1 MFRNLLFTMSLSG
14 SIVVVLYLIFYPLA
28 RRYFPLVWRYRVLK
42 IAMFFYLI
50 PVVEC
55 KYYVFYILR
64 MMFPKS
70 WDEIYITPN
79 FDISYSA
86 YIGDGFVKLSPS
98 IYKMVSTLC
107 ICGIIS
113 GLIFSRIVIQNHKIK
128 KLYEVG
134 CGKFAGSELEEVFLE
149 MRKELNIKRKIKFV
163 SSEYCRSPVTS
174 GVVFPVVWFPDD
186 REKEIDKKAF
196 QYMVKHEL
204 LHIKRNDI
212 LVKYLGLL
220 IMAIHWFNPF
230 SYFLY
235 HELSSI
241 GEMYCD
247 HGVLEGQGEAGRKE
261 YGELLLQAAVRKAP
275 SNRYSLFVGMADKGY
290 QKAMKRRIIEMKAN
304 SKNNIFFSV
313 VVMMFICIL
322 GILTAFAYEPPYR
335 INVIH
340 GDRSADYKLEEEDM
354 IEPIL
359 YDQYLV
365 DENGTIYE
373 ITELDSLGQLECV
386 HNYVNSDT
394 IYVNHIKNNTEGCNT
409 TKYSTQKCSFCTSV
423 IAGDKISTLVY
434 EECPH

>member
-1 MFRNLLFTMSLSG
+1 MSLSG
-14 SIVVVLYLIFYPLA
+14 SIVMVLYLIFYPLA

-42 IAMFFYLI
+42 VAMFFYLV

-55 KYYVFYILR
+55 KYYVFHILR

-70 WDEIYITPN
+70 WDEIYSTPN

-86 YIGDGFVKLSPS
+86 VIGDGFVKLSPS
-98 IYKMVSTLC
+98 IYRMISILC

-113 GLIFSRIVIQNHKIK
+113 SLIFSRIIIQNRKIK

-134 CGKFAGSELEEVFLE
+134 CEKFAGSELQKAFLE
-149 MRKELNIKRKIKFV
+149 MRKELKIKRKVKFV
-163 SSEYCRSPVTS
+163 CSEYCRSPVTS
-174 GVVFPVVWFPDD
+174 GVFSPIVWFPDD
-186 REKEIDKKAF
+186 REKEVDKKAF
-196 QYMVKHEL
+196 RYMVKHEL
-204 LHIKRNDI
+204 LHIKQNDI
-212 LVKYLGLL
+212 FVKYLGLL
-220 IMAIHWFNPF
+220 VVAIHWFNPF

-247 HGVLEGQGEAGRKE
+247 HGVLEGQGEAERKE

-275 SNRYSLFVGMADKGY
+275 NNRYSLFVGMADKGY
-290 QKAMKRRIIEMKAN
+290 QKAMKRRIMEMKTN
-304 SKNNIFFSV
+304 SKNKIFFSA

-340 GDRSADYKLEEEDM
+340 GDHSAEYNLEEEDT
-354 IEPIL
+354 IEPIF
-359 YDQYLV
+359 YNQYFI
-365 DENGTIYE
+365 DENKIIYE
-373 ITELDSLGQLECV
+373 ITDLDSLGQLECV
-386 HNYVNSDT
+386 HNYINSDT
-394 IYVNHIKNNTEGCNT
+394 IYINHIKNNTGGCTT
-409 TKYSTQKCSFCTSV
+409 TKYRTQKCSFCASV
-423 IAGDKISTLVY
+423 IVGDKISTLTY